1 MSWNLSETLAYYKKQ
16 GAPSDQSALTQ
27 LLLEVQQEYGGAVP
41 KGLLP
46 ELAQSLSVKET
57 FLLAL
62 IRRIPRLRL
71 DDGHLLELCAGPN
84 CGKAAALAAKAE
96 QLCKGN
102 IRLQYVPCMRMCG
115 KGPNIRLDGKL
126 YHKVTPEL
134 LEQLTGDGIPTVSS

>member
-1 MSWNLSETLAYYKKQ
+1 MAWNLAETLSYYQNQ

-27 LLLEVQQEYGGAVP
+27 LFLEIQQACGGTVP
-41 KGLLP
+41 KALLP
-46 ELAQSLSVKET
+46 EIAQTLSVKET

-62 IRRIPRLRL
+62 IRRMPRLRL

-84 CGKAAALAAKAE
+84 CGKAAKLVQKAE

-102 IRLQYVPCMRMCG
+102 IRLKFVPCMRLCG

-126 YHKVTPEL
+126 YHAATEEMLERLLSEL
-134 LEQLTGDGIPTVSS
+134 